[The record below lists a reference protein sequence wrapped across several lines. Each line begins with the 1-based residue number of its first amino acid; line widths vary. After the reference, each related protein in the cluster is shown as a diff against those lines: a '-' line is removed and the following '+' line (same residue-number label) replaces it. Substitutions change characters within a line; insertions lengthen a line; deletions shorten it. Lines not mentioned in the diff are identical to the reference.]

1 MLSLRRSSPALSALA
16 LVLCALIPAAASAAP
31 VTVGSAPELPSGASF
46 AGAVAPQRELDL
58 YVALEPRDP
67 AALESYAEEVATPG
81 SPVYGDHLTVD
92 QFAARFAPTLPQI
105 ATVRASLVAQGL
117 EVGAPSAN
125 HLSLP
130 VSATAADA
138 EAAFGTAID
147 RVETAAGRVAFAN
160 RSAPRIAAA
169 AAPYVQGVL
178 GLDNLTLS
186 HRHDAE
192 PTDAASAGGD
202 SSTAPAG
209 GTSAAPIATQSVVT
223 GGPQPCTDAI
233 TEREAEGGYTAD
245 QIASAYNLSGFY
257 AQGNFGAGQTVAL
270 LEMEPTLK
278 EDLDIYQACYGT
290 HTEVEFVPVEGGA
303 GKYKKGDDGESALD
317 IEQIIGLAPG
327 AKIVVYEGPNPSEV
341 GILSAYVSAN
351 TAKVMSS
358 SWGICEKYSE
368 VAEEEAVNTLLQEA
382 AVQGQAFYV
391 AAGDDGSSDCYEPP
405 GDPDKSLEVDYPG
418 SDPFATDVGGTE
430 IADPTTPPTEYIWS
444 GEGAGGG
451 GISKRFPMPDYQQ
464 DQPLNVIGPYSEGA
478 KCGLTSGYC
487 RQVPDVAADAAPGSG
502 YIVHTEE
509 EWNLT
514 GGTSAAAPLWAAF
527 AALTQAS
534 PACGG
539 KSIGFANPTLYAI
552 ASVAYAGNFHD
563 IVSGRPGGPTT
574 TSLFGDTFPYPAGPG
589 YDLATG
595 LGTPTGTTM
604 GATICAVVNAT
615 PPPPAPTPS
624 PKAETSPPAATPP
637 TPTPAAVSGAKLG
650 NVLKGKPKHT
660 FSLAAH
666 EGAELT
672 NLTVQVPPSLDVAA
686 DPETLAK
693 GIVVRSAAGTK
704 LKFSATSTP
713 GTIRI
718 KLNSPQPA
726 VELKIAFPAL
736 ATTPKLA
743 AHIREG
749 RTKKIGL
756 VVTTRET
763 GGNGTRL
770 SLTVA
775 V

>member
-1 MLSLRRSSPALSALA
+1 MLSLRRSSATLSALVV
-16 LVLCALIPAAASAAP
+16 VLCALVPAAASAAP
-31 VTVGSAPELPSGASF
+31 VAVGTAPELPSGASF
-46 AGAVAPQRELDL
+46 AGAVAPERELDL

-67 AALESYAEEVATPG
+67 AALASFAEEVSTPG
-81 SPVYGDHLTVD
+81 SPAYGEHLTVD
-92 QFAARFAPTLPQI
+92 QFAARFAPTLPQL
-105 ATVRASLVAQGL
+105 ATVRAALVAQGL

-130 VSATAADA
+130 VSATAAEA

-160 RSAPRIAAA
+160 RSAPHLAAA
-169 AAPYVQGVL
+169 AAPYVQSIL
-178 GLDNLTLS
+178 GLDDVSLS
-186 HRHDAE
+186 HRHDAT
-192 PTDAASAGGD
+192 PSDAASAGGGP
-202 SSTAPAG
+202 STAPA
-209 GTSAAPIATQSVVT
+209 ARPSVVT
-223 GGPQPCTDAI
+223 GGPQPCAEAI

-278 EDLDIYQACYGT
+278 EDLDIYQACFGT
-290 HTEVEFVPVEGGA
+290 HTEVDFVPVEGGS

-341 GILSAYVSAN
+341 GILSAYVSADS
-351 TAKVMSS
+351 AKIMSS
-358 SWGICEKYSE
+358 SWGICEKESE
-368 VAEEEAVNTLLQEA
+368 LAEEEAVNTLLQEA
-382 AVQGQAFYV
+382 AVQGQSFFV
-391 AAGDDGSSDCYEPP
+391 AAGDNGSSDCYEPP
-405 GDPDKSLEVDYPG
+405 GDTDKSLEVDYPG
-418 SDPFATDVGGTE
+418 SDPFATAVGGTE

-451 GISKRFPMPDYQQ
+451 GISKRFPMPTYQK
-464 DQPLNVIGPYSEGA
+464 DQPLTVIGPYSESA

-509 EWNLT
+509 DWNLT

-527 AALTQAS
+527 AALTQAN

-552 ASVAYAGNFHD
+552 AAAAYAGNFHD
-563 IVSGRPGGPTT
+563 VISGRPGGPTT
-574 TSLFGDTFPYPAGPG
+574 TSLFGNTFPYPAGPG

-595 LGTPTGTTM
+595 LGTPTGATL

-615 PPPPAPTPS
+615 PSPPVPTPAPKTETIQPASTPPAP
-624 PKAETSPPAATPP
+624 ARIAH
-637 TPTPAAVSGAKLG
+637 AKFTG
-650 NVLKGKPKHT
+650 VRQGKP
-660 FSLAAH
+660 SLALLVAAR
-666 EGAELT
+666 EGATLT
-672 NLTVQVPPSLDVAA
+672 NLTVQVPPALGVAA
-686 DPETLAK
+686 DPKVLDK
-693 GIVVRSAAGTK
+693 GVVIRSAGGAK
-704 LKFSATSTP
+704 LKFAATSTP

-718 KLNSPQPA
+718 KLNSSQPA
-726 VELKIAFPAL
+726 LNLKIAFPAL

-749 RTKKIGL
+749 RTKKLGL
-756 VVTTRET
+756 VVTTRES
-763 GGNGTRL
+763 GGTGTRL
-770 SLTVA
+770 PLTVG